1 MTTEERQILMYGMTE
16 EEVRNEPIFKMD
28 KPDEDIGYAMNILS
42 DAQHMMECGN
52 YEVAR
57 QFINKAKY
65 WMSKAKS
72 EIREAECQNQ

>member
-1 MTTEERQILMYGMTE
+1 MTTEERQTLMYGMTE
-16 EEVRNEPIFKMD
+16 EAVRNEPLFKLD
-28 KPDEDIGYAMNILS
+28 TPEEDIGYAMNILS

-65 WMSKAKS
+65 WMFNAKTTLRS
-72 EIREAECQNQ
+72 E